1 MCFCGQ
7 VPTFSTAM
15 HIVIHMFRSMNML
28 EEIKAKWDE
37 ILLNIKEEHDISE
50 VSYRTWLLPLIPDSV
65 DKDILTILV
74 PDSAFISYVKKKY
87 EFLLTITIEEIT
99 GFQCKLDF
107 KLKSDVKEP
116 EKENRLINVNNNTVS
131 QLALQNANLNPRYTF
146 DTFVVG
152 NNNKFA
158 HAAALAVAESPGK
171 MYNPLFIHGGAGL
184 GKTHLMHSIAHFVL
198 NQNPEKK
205 VLYVTSETFT
215 NELIDAIRN
224 GNNTAMTKF
233 REKYRSVDVL
243 LIDDIQF
250 IIGKEAT
257 QEEFFHTFND
267 LHGNKKQIIISSDKP
282 PKDIV
287 TLEARLRSRFEWG
300 LIADISSP
308 DFETRMA
315 ILHKKEENDGYNI
328 DNEVIKYIAM
338 HIKSNIRELEGA
350 LNKLVALSNLEK
362 REITVE
368 LAEEALKDIV
378 SPDEKKEVT
387 PALIVNTVAEH
398 FHVSVDDIRSNKRNN
413 EIVVPR
419 QIAMYLCNTMTSV
432 GLKKIG
438 SEIGGRDHSTV
449 LHGSKKISDE
459 MKTSDDMRKT
469 IEILQKKI
477 SPG

>member
-1 MCFCGQ
+1 MAIDYISKKY
-7 VPTFSTAM
+7 TFPLKVAIAECTGKEYNIEFILPEQAAAQ
-15 HIVIHMFRSMNML
+15 L
-28 EEIKAKWDE
+28 EA
-37 ILLNIKEEHDISE
+37 
-50 VSYRTWLLPLIPDSV
+50 
-65 DKDILTILV
+65 
-74 PDSAFISYVKKKY
+74 KKK
-87 EFLLTITIEEIT
+87 
-99 GFQCKLDF
+99 
-107 KLKSDVKEP
+107 VAA
-116 EKENRLINVNNNTVS
+116 VNNVDNSV
-131 QLALQNANLNPRYTF
+131 LAERAGLNPKYTF

-158 HAAALAVAESPGK
+158 HAASLAVAESPGK

>member
-1 MCFCGQ
+1 MD
-7 VPTFSTAM
+7 
-15 HIVIHMFRSMNML
+15 IL
-28 EEIKAKWDE
+28 KEKWDQILQTVKIEHELSE
-37 ILLNIKEEHDISE
+37 ISFK
-50 VSYRTWLLPLIPDSV
+50 TWLQPLQLHEITDTTV
-65 DKDILTILV
+65 IILV
-74 PDSAFISYVKKKY
+74 PNEQMAIDYISKKYTFPLKVAIAECTGKEYNIEFILPEQAAAQLEEKKK
-87 EFLLTITIEEIT
+87 LAA
-99 GFQCKLDF
+99 
-107 KLKSDVKEP
+107 V
-116 EKENRLINVNNNTVS
+116 NTVDNS
-131 QLALQNANLNPRYTF
+131 VLAERAGLNPKYTF

-158 HAAALAVAESPGK
+158 HAASLAVAESPGK

-459 MKTSDDMRKT
+459 LKTSDDMRKT

-477 SPG
+477 NPS

>member
-1 MCFCGQ
+1 MD
-7 VPTFSTAM
+7 
-15 HIVIHMFRSMNML
+15 IL
-28 EEIKAKWDE
+28 KEKWDQ
-37 ILLNIKEEHDISE
+37 ILQTVKVEHELSDISFK
-50 VSYRTWLLPLIPDSV
+50 TWLQPLQLHEITDTTV
-65 DKDILTILV
+65 IILV
-74 PDSAFISYVKKKY
+74 PNEQMAIDYISKKYTFPLKVAIAECTGKEYNIEFILPEQAAAQLEAKKK
-87 EFLLTITIEEIT
+87 
-99 GFQCKLDF
+99 
-107 KLKSDVKEP
+107 VAV
-116 EKENRLINVNNNTVS
+116 VNNVDNSV
-131 QLALQNANLNPRYTF
+131 LAERAGLNPKYTF

-158 HAAALAVAESPGK
+158 HAASLAVAESPGK

>member
-1 MCFCGQ
+1 MD
-7 VPTFSTAM
+7 
-15 HIVIHMFRSMNML
+15 IL
-28 EEIKAKWDE
+28 KEKWDQ
-37 ILLNIKEEHDISE
+37 ILQTVKVEHELSDISFK
-50 VSYRTWLLPLIPDSV
+50 TWLQPLQLHEITDTTV
-65 DKDILTILV
+65 TILV
-74 PDSAFISYVKKKY
+74 PNEQMAIDYISKKYTFPLKVAIAECTGKEYNIEFILPEQAAAQLEAKKK
-87 EFLLTITIEEIT
+87 
-99 GFQCKLDF
+99 
-107 KLKSDVKEP
+107 VAA
-116 EKENRLINVNNNTVS
+116 VNNVDNSV
-131 QLALQNANLNPRYTF
+131 LAERAGLNPKYTF

-158 HAAALAVAESPGK
+158 HAASLAVAESPGK

-438 SEIGGRDHSTV
+438 REIGGRDHSTV

>member
-1 MCFCGQ
+1 MD
-7 VPTFSTAM
+7 
-15 HIVIHMFRSMNML
+15 IL
-28 EEIKAKWDE
+28 KEKWDQ
-37 ILLNIKEEHDISE
+37 ILQTVKVEHELSDISFK
-50 VSYRTWLLPLIPDSV
+50 TWLQPLQLHEITDTTV
-65 DKDILTILV
+65 TILV
-74 PDSAFISYVKKKY
+74 PNEQMAIDYISKKYTFPLKVAIAECTGKEYNIEFILPEQAAAQLEAKKK
-87 EFLLTITIEEIT
+87 
-99 GFQCKLDF
+99 
-107 KLKSDVKEP
+107 VAA
-116 EKENRLINVNNNTVS
+116 VHTVDNS
-131 QLALQNANLNPRYTF
+131 VLAERAGLNPKYTF

-158 HAAALAVAESPGK
+158 HAASLAVAESPGK

-315 ILHKKEENDGYNI
+315 ILHKKEETDGYNI

-459 MKTSDDMRKT
+459 LKTSDDMRKT

-477 SPG
+477 NPS

>member
-1 MCFCGQ
+1 MD
-7 VPTFSTAM
+7 
-15 HIVIHMFRSMNML
+15 ILNEKW
-28 EEIKAKWDE
+28 EEILQLVKTEHELSE
-37 ILLNIKEEHDISE
+37 ISFK
-50 VSYRTWLLPLIPDSV
+50 TWLKPLQINSV
-65 DKDILTILV
+65 SGNTVYILV
-74 PDSAFISYVKKKY
+74 PSEQMGIEYITKKY
-87 EFLLTITIEEIT
+87 MFPIKVAIAEIIGHEFDIEFILPE
-99 GFQCKLDF
+99 QA
-107 KLKSDVKEP
+107 KSVEPKKELP
-116 EKENRLINVNNNTVS
+116 QPNSVNFNSNAEK
-131 QLALQNANLNPRYTF
+131 ANLNPRYTF

-184 GKTHLMHSIAHFVL
+184 GKTHLMHSIAHFIL
-198 NQNPEKK
+198 NENPDKK
-205 VLYVTSETFT
+205 VIYVTSETFT
-215 NELIDAIRN
+215 NELIDSIRN
-224 GNNTAMTKF
+224 GNTTAMTKF
-233 REKYRSVDVL
+233 REKYRNVDVL

-250 IIGKEAT
+250 IIGKEST

-282 PKDIV
+282 PKDIE

-338 HIKSNIRELEGA
+338 NIKSNIRELEGA

-362 REITVE
+362 REITVA

-378 SPDEKKEVT
+378 SPDEKKEIT
-387 PALIVNTVAEH
+387 PELIITIVAEH
-398 FHVSVDDIRSNKRNN
+398 FHLTADDLKSTKRNS
-413 EIVVPR
+413 EIVTPR
-419 QIAMYLCNTMTSV
+419 QIAMYLCNEMTSV

-438 SEIGGRDHSTV
+438 AEMGNRDHSTV
-449 LHGSKKISDE
+449 LHGARKIAAELQKSDS
-459 MKTSDDMRKT
+459 MKST
-469 IEILQKKI
+469 IEILKKKI
-477 SPG
+477 SPA

>member
-1 MCFCGQ
+1 MELIEQ
-7 VPTFSTAM
+7 
-15 HIVIHMFRSMNML
+15 
-28 EEIKAKWDE
+28 KWDE
-37 ILLNIKEEHDISE
+37 ILLTVKNEHELTD
-50 VSYRTWLLPLIPDSV
+50 VSFNTWLKPLEIYAIQNGRVYILVSGEQMGLSYIRKKYYLPLKVAIAEVTGTEYEIEFVLPDQA
-65 DKDILTILV
+65 KRLV
-74 PDSAFISYVKKKY
+74 PPRPKK
-87 EFLLTITIEEIT
+87 TPTTEEAE
-99 GFQCKLDF
+99 
-107 KLKSDVKEP
+107 KS
-116 EKENRLINVNNNTVS
+116 
-131 QLALQNANLNPRYTF
+131 NLNPNYTF
-146 DTFVVG
+146 ETFVVG
-152 NNNKFA
+152 NNNRFA
-158 HAAALAVAESPGK
+158 HSASLAVAETPGEV
-171 MYNPLFIHGGAGL
+171 YNPLFIYGGVGL

-205 VLYVTSETFT
+205 VLYVTSETFA

>member
-1 MCFCGQ
+1 MD
-7 VPTFSTAM
+7 
-15 HIVIHMFRSMNML
+15 IL
-28 EEIKAKWDE
+28 KEKWDQ
-37 ILLNIKEEHDISE
+37 ILQTVKVEHELSDISFK
-50 VSYRTWLLPLIPDSV
+50 TWLQPLQLHEITDTTV
-65 DKDILTILV
+65 TILV
-74 PDSAFISYVKKKY
+74 PNEQMAIDYISKKYTFPLKVAIAECTGKEYNIEFILPEQAAAQLEAKKK
-87 EFLLTITIEEIT
+87 
-99 GFQCKLDF
+99 
-107 KLKSDVKEP
+107 VAA
-116 EKENRLINVNNNTVS
+116 VNNVDNSV
-131 QLALQNANLNPRYTF
+131 LAERAGLNPKYTF

-158 HAAALAVAESPGK
+158 HAASLAVAESPGK

-198 NQNPEKK
+198 NQNQEKK

>member
-1 MCFCGQ
+1 MD
-7 VPTFSTAM
+7 
-15 HIVIHMFRSMNML
+15 IL
-28 EEIKAKWDE
+28 KEKWDQ
-37 ILLNIKEEHDISE
+37 ILQTVKVEHELSDISFK
-50 VSYRTWLLPLIPDSV
+50 TWLQPLQLHEITDTTV
-65 DKDILTILV
+65 TILV
-74 PDSAFISYVKKKY
+74 PNEQMAIDYISKKYTFPLKVAIAECTGKEYNIEFILPEQAAAQLEAKKK
-87 EFLLTITIEEIT
+87 
-99 GFQCKLDF
+99 
-107 KLKSDVKEP
+107 VAA
-116 EKENRLINVNNNTVS
+116 VNNVDNSV
-131 QLALQNANLNPRYTF
+131 LAERAGLNPKYTF

-158 HAAALAVAESPGK
+158 HAASLAVAESPGK

-215 NELIDAIRN
+215 NELIETIRN

>member
-1 MCFCGQ
+1 MD
-7 VPTFSTAM
+7 
-15 HIVIHMFRSMNML
+15 IL
-28 EEIKAKWDE
+28 KEKWDQ
-37 ILLNIKEEHDISE
+37 ILQTVKVEHELSDISFK
-50 VSYRTWLLPLIPDSV
+50 TWLQPLQLHEITDTTV
-65 DKDILTILV
+65 TILV
-74 PDSAFISYVKKKY
+74 PNEQMAIDYISKKYTFPLKVAIAECTGKEYNIEFILPEQAAAQLEAKKK
-87 EFLLTITIEEIT
+87 
-99 GFQCKLDF
+99 
-107 KLKSDVKEP
+107 VAA
-116 EKENRLINVNNNTVS
+116 VNNVDNSV
-131 QLALQNANLNPRYTF
+131 LAERAGLNPKYTF

-158 HAAALAVAESPGK
+158 HAASLAVAESPGK

-378 SPDEKKEVT
+378 SPDEKKEIT

>member
-1 MCFCGQ
+1 MD
-7 VPTFSTAM
+7 
-15 HIVIHMFRSMNML
+15 IL
-28 EEIKAKWDE
+28 KEKWDQ
-37 ILLNIKEEHDISE
+37 ILQTVKVEHELSDISFK
-50 VSYRTWLLPLIPDSV
+50 TWLQPLQLHEITDTTV
-65 DKDILTILV
+65 TILV
-74 PDSAFISYVKKKY
+74 PNEQMAIDYISKKYTFPLKVAIAECTGKEYNIEFILPEQAAAQLEAKKK
-87 EFLLTITIEEIT
+87 
-99 GFQCKLDF
+99 
-107 KLKSDVKEP
+107 VAA
-116 EKENRLINVNNNTVS
+116 VNNVDNSV
-131 QLALQNANLNPRYTF
+131 LAERAGLNPKYTF

-158 HAAALAVAESPGK
+158 HAASLAVAESPGK

-413 EIVVPR
+413 EIVRMLP
-419 QIAMYLCNTMTSV
+419 QT
-432 GLKKIG
+432 
-438 SEIGGRDHSTV
+438 HV
-449 LHGSKKISDE
+449 LHFPA
-459 MKTSDDMRKT
+459 
-469 IEILQKKI
+469 L
-477 SPG
+477 

>member
-1 MCFCGQ
+1 MD
-7 VPTFSTAM
+7 
-15 HIVIHMFRSMNML
+15 IL
-28 EEIKAKWDE
+28 KEKWDQ
-37 ILLNIKEEHDISE
+37 ILQTVKVEHELSDISFK
-50 VSYRTWLLPLIPDSV
+50 TWLQPLQLHEITDTTV
-65 DKDILTILV
+65 TILV
-74 PDSAFISYVKKKY
+74 PNEQMAIDYISKKYTFPLKVAIAECTGKEYNIEFILPEQAAAQLEAKKK
-87 EFLLTITIEEIT
+87 
-99 GFQCKLDF
+99 
-107 KLKSDVKEP
+107 VAA
-116 EKENRLINVNNNTVS
+116 VNNVDNSV
-131 QLALQNANLNPRYTF
+131 LAERAGLNPKYTF

-158 HAAALAVAESPGK
+158 HAASLAVAESPGK

-477 SPG
+477 IPG

>member
-1 MCFCGQ
+1 MD
-7 VPTFSTAM
+7 
-15 HIVIHMFRSMNML
+15 IL
-28 EEIKAKWDE
+28 KEKWDQ
-37 ILLNIKEEHDISE
+37 ILQTVKVEHELSDISFK
-50 VSYRTWLLPLIPDSV
+50 TWLQPLQLHEITDTTV
-65 DKDILTILV
+65 TILV
-74 PDSAFISYVKKKY
+74 PNEQMAIDYISKKYTFPPKVAIAECTGKEYNIEFILPEQAAAQLEAKKK
-87 EFLLTITIEEIT
+87 
-99 GFQCKLDF
+99 
-107 KLKSDVKEP
+107 VAA
-116 EKENRLINVNNNTVS
+116 VNNVDNSV
-131 QLALQNANLNPRYTF
+131 LAERAGLNPKYTF

-158 HAAALAVAESPGK
+158 HAASLAVAESPGK

-449 LHGSKKISDE
+449 LHCSKKFSDE

>member
-1 MCFCGQ
+1 MD
-7 VPTFSTAM
+7 
-15 HIVIHMFRSMNML
+15 IL
-28 EEIKAKWDE
+28 KEKWDQ
-37 ILLNIKEEHDISE
+37 ILQTVKVEHELSDISFK
-50 VSYRTWLLPLIPDSV
+50 TWLQPLQLHEITDTTV
-65 DKDILTILV
+65 IILV
-74 PDSAFISYVKKKY
+74 PNEQMAIDYISKKYTFPLKVAIAECTGKEYNIEFILPEQAAAQLEAKKK
-87 EFLLTITIEEIT
+87 
-99 GFQCKLDF
+99 
-107 KLKSDVKEP
+107 VAA
-116 EKENRLINVNNNTVS
+116 VNNVDNSV
-131 QLALQNANLNPRYTF
+131 LAERAGLNPKYTF

-158 HAAALAVAESPGK
+158 HAASLAVAESPGK

>member
-1 MCFCGQ
+1 
-7 VPTFSTAM
+7 
-15 HIVIHMFRSMNML
+15 
-28 EEIKAKWDE
+28 
-37 ILLNIKEEHDISE
+37 
-50 VSYRTWLLPLIPDSV
+50 
-65 DKDILTILV
+65 
-74 PDSAFISYVKKKY
+74 
-87 EFLLTITIEEIT
+87 
-99 GFQCKLDF
+99 
-107 KLKSDVKEP
+107 
-116 EKENRLINVNNNTVS
+116 
-131 QLALQNANLNPRYTF
+131 
-146 DTFVVG
+146 
-152 NNNKFA
+152 
-158 HAAALAVAESPGK
+158 
-171 MYNPLFIHGGAGL
+171 
-184 GKTHLMHSIAHFVL
+184 
-198 NQNPEKK
+198 
-205 VLYVTSETFT
+205 
-215 NELIDAIRN
+215 
-224 GNNTAMTKF
+224 MTKF